1 MTLFGILNEDAAKAK
16 GSKKGREKYSSKEG
30 AKGKGATKA
39 GKSRVRI
46 FATIAKALEQGHVG
60 QVFSTQGSDRLYVVS
75 KAGWGKKSSGKIAKG
90 FTPGS
95 STPSSDWKSV
105 KAHSVRTSLK
115 HGHTKSGRLQKKYG
129 PGAENKIKNSKK
141 AVGAD
146 GGAKGKDKGES

>member
-1 MTLFGILNEDAAKAK
+1 MTLFGILEEDAAKAK
-16 GSKKGREKYSSKEG
+16 GSKKGREKYASKEG
-30 AKGKGATKA
+30 AKDKGATKA
-39 GKSRVRI
+39 AKSRVRV

-60 QVFSTQGSDRLYVVS
+60 QIFSTQGSDRLYVVS
-75 KAGWGKKSSGKIAKG
+75 NASWGKKSSGKIAKG

-115 HGHTKSGRLQKKYG
+115 HGHTTSGRLRKKYG
-129 PGAENKIKNSKK
+129 PGAKDKIKNSKK
-141 AVGAD
+141 AVD